1 MKVYCF
7 DVVFNV
13 KNKQGS
19 LLDNHPVVL
28 KLKNNTGF
36 FLEDDSEGLLNGTST
51 QTKAFVSSNIGRVTA
66 RIYFKTPESISFIEE
81 NVSSDIISITPVP
94 LIHDMLSLDFDDTIN
109 VGDTV
114 DFTIKCVDPNLNGIS
129 ETIDILVDDTYY
141 DSVQTD
147 VLGNAIYTYNN
158 TSSAGEQTI
167 SIECTNA
174 TPQTK
179 TLVINDGSGV

>member
-36 FLEDDSEGLLNGTST
+36 FLEDDSEGLLNGTPVQS
-51 QTKAFVSSNIGRVTA
+51 KAYTSSNAGRVTA
-66 RIYFKTPESISFIEE
+66 RMYFKTPESIDVVEDI
-81 NVSSDIISITPVP
+81 VSDDVISVTPVTFTKN
-94 LIHDMLSLDFDDTIN
+94 LLSLDFNDTVI
-109 VGDTV
+109 VGQVV
-114 DFTIKCVDPNLNGIS
+114 DFTIKCTDPDLNGIS
-129 ETIDILVDDTYY
+129 ETIDILVDGTYY

-147 VLGNAIYTYNN
+147 TLGNATYSYNN
-158 TSSAGEQTI
+158 TESTGSQVI
-167 SIECTNA
+167 SIECVNSDA
-174 TPQTK
+174 YNK
-179 TLVINDGSGV
+179 TLVISDESV